1 MDITRPWNISS
12 HSVCLAWIMQVVSA
26 YPCSS
31 SVPAQS
37 RACVS
42 ITVSPSRS
50 LYCADGRFAIGNIHN
65 YQHAASYPA
74 FIASGAPCAV
84 CRPYLLFCVLSLP
97 RPQDY
102 MAHRPP
108 LCPQFQAGQAHGA
121 PLIHAAAATASD
133 VPRPYDATCR
143 CSRCLWR
150 YAGLV
155 DLLGI
160 RWRLPD
166 GTEKV
171 SSSIF

>member
-84 CRPYLLFCVLSLP
+84 CNHICCFVCYLCPVPRTIWLIGHRYVLNSKPARRMVLP
-97 RPQDY
+97 RY
-102 MAHRPP
+102 MLRQQLH
-108 LCPQFQAGQAHGA
+108 LMFQGRM
-121 PLIHAAAATASD
+121 T
-133 VPRPYDATCR
+133 
-143 CSRCLWR
+143 R
-150 YAGLV
+150 YADVQDASGAMQVLWTC
-155 DLLGI
+155 L
-160 RWRLPD
+160 
-166 GTEKV
+166 E
-171 SSSIF
+171 